1 MRRLMDDTK
10 RRLVA
15 GLAVT
20 AALLVPL
27 AVLGGPALARSAA
40 SASEYEYDHSSS
52 SEYQY
57 KVHVCHQTHSKKHHW
72 VLINISSS
80 AVHAH
85 LKHGD
90 FLASLTSPCPP
101 ANASSLAPTSHGKG
115 HSKDKGHGHGK

>member
-1 MRRLMDDTK
+1 MDDTK

-27 AVLGGPALARSAA
+27 AVLGGPALARSA
-40 SASEYEYDHSSS
+40 ASEYEYDHSSS

>member
-1 MRRLMDDTK
+1 K
-10 RRLVA
+10 SRLVA

-52 SEYQY
+52 SQY
-57 KVHVCHQTHSKKHHW
+57 KVLVCHQTHSKKHHW
-72 VLINISSS
+72 VKINISSA

-85 LKHGD
+85 LRHGD
-90 FLASLTSPCPP
+90 FVVSLTSPCPP
-101 ANASSLAPTSHGKG
+101 ANASSLAPTTTGKG
-115 HSKDKGHGHGK
+115 HSKGKGHDHGK

>member
-1 MRRLMDDTK
+1 MRRLMDGTK

-40 SASEYEYDHSSS
+40 SASEYEYDHSGSAQ
-52 SEYQY
+52 YQY
-57 KVHVCHQTHSKKHHW
+57 KVQVCHQTHSKKHHW
-72 VLINISSS
+72 VRINISSA

-85 LKHGD
+85 LRHGD
-90 FLASLTSPCPP
+90 FIVSLTSPCP
-101 ANASSLAPTSHGKG
+101 
-115 HSKDKGHGHGK
+115 